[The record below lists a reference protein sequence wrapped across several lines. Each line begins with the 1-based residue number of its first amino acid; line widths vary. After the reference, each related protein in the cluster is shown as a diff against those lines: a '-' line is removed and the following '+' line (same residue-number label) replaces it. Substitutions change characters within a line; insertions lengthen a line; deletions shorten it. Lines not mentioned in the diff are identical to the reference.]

1 MRNMS
6 YINANKIIYRRGP
19 ITDVATYET
28 KHYYFY
34 EEGTHQCYELFRT
47 KAKITTIRSL
57 VWHLTVLWYLNP
69 DMSIDR
75 FKDLTNHICDID
87 NNFITFTINRQQV
100 NNIIDR
106 IYNTDL
112 DRAPKNKIR
121 KIIFKDNCVLDRIE
135 KLKIVGSVIGKQKK
149 ITESDVYEAMI
160 YFNDNN
166 KQITIKKLAEYL
178 GVTTRT
184 IYRRMGSEL
193 NKEKNVLNKTLDEKI
208 QCSELHKI

>member
-6 YINANKIIYRRGP
+6 YLDVNKIIYRRDP
-19 ITDVATYET
+19 VSDLPTYHT
-28 KHYYFY
+28 KDYMFY

-69 DMSIDR
+69 DLDIVDFTR
-75 FKDLTNHICDID
+75 LANHICDID
-87 NNFITFTINRQQV
+87 NNFITFTMNQSQV
-100 NNIIDR
+100 KDVIKR
-106 IYNTDL
+106 IYESDL
-112 DRAPKNKIR
+112 ERPPKNKLR
-121 KIIFKDNCVLDRIE
+121 KIIFRDSCVLERIE
-135 KLKIVGSVIGKQKK
+135 KLRIVGSVIGKQKK
-149 ITESDVYEAMI
+149 VTESDLYEAMI

-184 IYRRMGSEL
+184 IYRRMSDDL
-193 NKEKNVLNKTLDEKI
+193 NKEKNVLNKSLDEEV
-208 QCSELHKI
+208 QCSELYKI